1 MTYSIS
7 NDMQSFLLVK
17 ELGAQLTAES
27 SSGRAKQI
35 AKNLWKYLSE
45 NGQFPLTYFLSFSSG

>member
-17 ELGAQLTAES
+17 ELGAQLTAKS

-35 AKNLWKYLSE
+35 AKNCGNTSAKMV
-45 NGQFPLTYFLSFSSG
+45 NFR